1 MKDCTTRAYRYHCIL
16 IVFDNKNFN
25 VKTGLFS

>member
-25 VKTGLFS
+25 VKNRIV